1 MTKGKLYAVLMT
13 GAAMIAAAPG
23 FAQSQSTAPNAAA
36 GLPATSQTDRPPTP
50 VTGTDPQTD
59 TAPPAQAEAGA
70 AAQAAGEATGD
81 ADIVVTGIRA
91 SYANALLAKR
101 NAVGVTDGISSDGI
115 GRFPDLN
122 VGEALQRV
130 PGVQINREAES
141 RDATINLR
149 GLPGTYART
158 TLNGSTFAD
167 PVLDGSSPLG
177 AFESDVFSAF
187 QIIKSP
193 SAADQPGGISGNVDL
208 QIQRALARKD
218 GALSV
223 RLSGAYEELTE
234 KFNPQ
239 GSLAYSKHFLDDTL
253 GLYFVG
259 AYSKQNFRRDSI
271 TFAQYTPL
279 SRTTTPDYVTRFG
292 AAGTPN
298 VLFPSDIRQF
308 VKTNKGD
315 RFTIASGAEWAAT
328 DELTFGL
335 NGLYTRRNYSDA
347 NTDIIDYDMRDANTV
362 VNPTGE
368 VFTLP
373 DGNRYIDR
381 YDYRN
386 ARVFASTRGEPSKI
400 RSYGIY
406 GDIGYKTEDWR
417 SLTTFSYSDARNS
430 VIQTQFD
437 YRKLPS
443 AAGNGTSGSAY
454 SGGTNIEDFRFL
466 LNPSPAV
473 TFTPG
478 PFAVLD
484 ANQLRNASG
493 DVFIVAGSEGIA
505 QNNLYAGQSDL
516 ERYFNA
522 GPLKSVQIG
531 ARFEKTEF
539 ESQQYRSTVF
549 GVQQQNIAPGLIVQ
563 SPFANDFFGGKIA
576 DYSRNWQ
583 TLDFAAVNAALKPV
597 TLAPGQTLTANGFVN
612 NTADGGVGSLNFKLS
627 NDIVSGYA
635 MAKLDTMVAGINVR
649 SNVGLRYE
657 HTQQQTE
664 STQLLLGQP
673 SRIART
679 SDYGEWLPSVLIA
692 ADLTDKLVLRGAY
705 YRSFVRP
712 QPRQVSP
719 STVISGGGT
728 LFNVTLGN
736 VGIKPFTADSFD
748 ASVEFYNRPGGVF
761 SAAAFSKRIS
771 GLIAPITDRSLLCP
785 ADGGGF
791 GLGPLRLVGDS
802 CQSTTLVS
810 AGQPVQVVVGGNIN
824 SAQPIT
830 VRGIELSVQ
839 QNFDWLPGFLSGLGG
854 QVNYSLTD
862 VKGRASNGTEAIL
875 PGVSKHVVNLIG
887 YYETK
892 LFGIRGTYNYRSKY
906 DLAAGGTFAGAARQV
921 KARGQLDASASLNIT
936 GNVSLTADAFNLTNA
951 KRIEFENNER
961 KPRRADFDG
970 RTYQVGV
977 RFAM

>member
-1 MTKGKLYAVLMT
+1 LKTKLYAVLMA
-13 GAAMIAAAPG
+13 GSALIAAAPAT
-23 FAQSQSTAPNAAA
+23 AQSQSTAP
-36 GLPATSQTDRPPTP
+36 GLPATSPTDRPPTP

-59 TAPPAQAEAGA
+59 TSPIAQAEAGR
-70 AAQAAGEATGD
+70 AAQATGEAATGE
-81 ADIVVTGIRA
+81 DIVVTGIRA

-193 SAADQPGGISGNVDL
+193 SAADQPGGISGNIDL

-239 GSLAYSKHFLDDTL
+239 ASLSYSKHFLDDTL
-253 GLYFVG
+253 GVYFVG

-271 TFAQYTPL
+271 VFAQYTAL
-279 SRTTTPDYVTRFG
+279 SRTTTPDYVSRFG
-292 AAGTPN
+292 GTGTAN

-335 NGLYTRRNYSDA
+335 NGLYTRRNYDAA
-347 NTDIIDYDMRDANTV
+347 NTDIIDYDMRDGNTV
-362 VNPTGE
+362 VNPTGD
-368 VFTLP
+368 VFTLA
-373 DGNRYIDR
+373 DGNRYINR

-400 RSYGIY
+400 ESYGIY
-406 GDIGYKTEDWR
+406 GDIGWKNDEWR
-417 SLTTFSYSDARNS
+417 SLTTFSYSDASNS

-443 AAGNGTSGSAY
+443 AAGNGTSGSAF
-454 SGGTNIEDFRFL
+454 SGGGNIDDYRFTL
-466 LNPSPAV
+466 SPSPAV

-505 QNNLYAGQSDL
+505 KNHLYAGQTDL
-516 ERYFNA
+516 ERFIEA
-522 GPLKSVQIG
+522 GPLKSIQIG
-531 ARFEKTEF
+531 ARWEKTKF
-539 ESQQYRSTVF
+539 DSQQYRSTVY
-549 GVQQQNIAPGLIVQ
+549 GVQQQNIASSFIVQ
-563 SPFANDFFGGKIA
+563 SPFASDFFGGTVPG
-576 DYSRNWQ
+576 YSTNWQ

-597 TLAPGQTLTANGFVN
+597 TLASGQTLTANGFVN
-612 NTADGGVGSLNFKLS
+612 NGADGGVGSLNFKFS

-635 MAKLDTMVAGINVR
+635 MAKLDTEIAGINVR

-657 HTQQQTE
+657 HTRQTTS
-664 STQLLLGQP
+664 STQRLLGIPTTVQR
-673 SRIART
+673 SN
-679 SDYGEWLPSVLIA
+679 DYGNWLPSALIA

-705 YRSFVRP
+705 YKSFARP

-728 LFNVTLGN
+728 LYNVTLGN
-736 VGIKPFTADSFD
+736 IAIQPYSADSFD
-748 ASVEFYNRPGGVF
+748 ASLEFYNRPGGVF
-761 SAAAFSKRIS
+761 SAALFSKRIK
-771 GLIAPITDRSLLCP
+771 GLIAPITDRNLLCP
-785 ADGGGF
+785 ADGGAF
-791 GLGPLRLVGDS
+791 GLGPLRLNGDT
-802 CQSTTLVS
+802 CQSTTLIS
-810 AGQPVQVVVGGNIN
+810 AGQPVQVVVSGSIN
-824 SAQPIT
+824 SPTPIT
-830 VRGIELSVQ
+830 VRGLELSVQ
-839 QNFDWLPGFLSGLGG
+839 QNLDWLPGFLSGLGG

-862 VKGRASNGTEAIL
+862 ISGRASNGTAAIL
-875 PGVSKHVVNLIG
+875 PGVSRHVVNVIG

-892 LFGIRGTYNYRSKY
+892 LFGIRATYNYRSKY

-921 KARGQLDASASLNIT
+921 KARGQLDASASLNI
-936 GNVSLTADAFNLTNA
+936 NESISITADAFNLTNA
-951 KRIEFENNER
+951 KRIELENSDL

>member
-1 MTKGKLYAVLMT
+1 MKGNVYVTLMAT
-13 GAAMIAAAPG
+13 AAAFAVQPAM
-23 FAQSQSTAPNAAA
+23 AQSQSIARDQ
-36 GLPATSQTDRPPTP
+36 PATSATNRPPTP

-59 TAPPAQAEAGA
+59 TAPPAQADA
-70 AAQAAGEATGD
+70 AVQAQVEGNAPVD
-81 ADIVVTGIRA
+81 DNLIVVTGIRQ
-91 SYANALLAKR
+91 SYANALAAKR

-122 VGEALQRV
+122 VGEALQRI

-223 RLSGAYEELTE
+223 KLAGAYEELTE
-234 KFNPQ
+234 KFNPA
-239 GSLAYSKHFLDDTL
+239 GSLSYSKHLLNDTL
-253 GLYFVG
+253 GVYFVG

-362 VNPTGE
+362 VNPTGDA
-368 VFTLP
+368 FTLP
-373 DGNRYIDR
+373 DGNRYVNS
-381 YDYRN
+381 YDFRN
-386 ARVFASTRGEPSKI
+386 ARVFASARAEPSKI
-400 RSYGIY
+400 QSYGIY
-406 GDIGYKTEDWR
+406 GDIGYKTDEWR
-417 SLTTFSYSDARNS
+417 SLTTFSYSDASNS

-443 AAGNGTSGSAY
+443 AAGNGTSGSAF
-454 SGGTNIEDFRFL
+454 SGGSDIEDFRFL

-493 DVFIVAGSEGIA
+493 DVFIVAGSESIA
-505 QNNLYAGQSDL
+505 KNNLYAGQTDL
-516 ERYFNA
+516 ERYFDGNL
-522 GPLKSVQIG
+522 LKSIQIG
-531 ARFEKTEF
+531 ARFEKTKF
-539 ESQQYRSTVF
+539 TSQQYRSTVF
-549 GVQQQNIAPGLIVQ
+549 GVQQQNINAGLIKQ
-563 SPFANDFFGGKIA
+563 SPFAGDFFGGNLA
-576 DYSRNWQ
+576 GYSTNWQ

-612 NTADGGVGSLNFKLS
+612 NTADGGVGSLNFNLT
-627 NDIVSGYA
+627 NDIVSSYA
-635 MAKLDTMVAGINVR
+635 MAKLDTTLLGINIR

-657 HTQQQTE
+657 HTRQQTD

-673 SRIART
+673 STVER
-679 SDYGEWLPSVLIA
+679 SSSYGEWLPSILIA
-692 ADLTDKLVLRGAY
+692 ADLTDRLVLRGAY

-719 STVISGGGT
+719 STVISGGGA

-736 VGIKPFTADSFD
+736 VGIKPFTANSFD
-748 ASVEFYNRPGGVF
+748 ASLEFYNRPGGVF
-761 SAAAFSKRIS
+761 SVAAFSKKID

-824 SAQPIT
+824 SDSPIT
-830 VRGIELSVQ
+830 VRGLEFSVQ
-839 QNFDWLPGFLSGLGG
+839 QNFDFLPGVLSGLGG

-862 VKGRASNGTEAIL
+862 VSGRASNGTDAIL
-875 PGVSKHVVNLIG
+875 PGVSKHVVNVIG

-921 KARGQLDASASLNIT
+921 KARGQVDASASLNI
-936 GNVSLTADAFNLTNA
+936 NDSISLTADAFNLTNA
-951 KRIEFENNER
+951 KRIEFENSAL
-961 KPRRADFDG
+961 KPRRADYDG
-970 RTYQVGV
+970 RTYQIGV
-977 RFAM
+977 RFAL